1 MARKTLERVCQSL
14 FSRYN
19 QVLGVLGANDLEVE
33 HIAVRS
39 SQKGG
44 DLPVNCKFDQDTF
57 RAALDWWCDSEESE
71 SE

>member
-1 MARKTLERVCQSL
+1 M
-14 FSRYN
+14 
-19 QVLGVLGANDLEVE
+19 LGVLGANDLEVE